1 MSKKP
6 QCFQETAIG
15 SCLDNIKMRILAI
28 GDPHGDLKKVKK
40 IPVKEVDLILLTGDL
55 GKSDLMRKIAFEN
68 SERRKKGLPEKEYSP
83 VQEKRA
89 FMEAYTSTIRL
100 VIYLSR
106 FAPVFTIF
114 GNVESSNYETRQQSR
129 KIGIALPFLYD
140 KLDALP
146 KVRVINNRAANFK
159 GIRIGGLEYF
169 IDTSWIKE
177 FKPANYKEKLEHAR
191 KQTEKARR
199 ILKKFGRVD
208 ILLCHQPPYRVLDKV
223 TSKFAPKHW
232 HGKHAGSKTILDYIK
247 KHQPQYVFC
256 GHIHEKE
263 GSAKIGK
270 TAVYNLGIAG
280 YKVITID

>member
-1 MSKKP
+1 
-6 QCFQETAIG
+6 
-15 SCLDNIKMRILAI
+15 MRILAI
-28 GDPHGDLKKVKK
+28 GDPHGNLKKVKK

-89 FMEAYTSTIRL
+89 FMEAYASTMKLIC
-100 VIYLSR
+100 YLSR

-114 GNVESSNYETRQQSR
+114 GNVESSNYETRKYSQ
-129 KIGIALPFLYD
+129 KIGLRLPFLYD
-140 KLDALP
+140 RLNA
-146 KVRVINNRAANFK
+146 VYNVHVINNRVANFN
-159 GIRIGGLEYF
+159 GVRIGGLEYF

-191 KQTEKARR
+191 KQTEKTKR
-199 ILKKFGRVD
+199 ILRGFKELD

-270 TAVYNLGIAG
+270 TTVYNLGIAG
-280 YKVITID
+280 YKVITIN

>member
-1 MSKKP
+1 
-6 QCFQETAIG
+6 
-15 SCLDNIKMRILAI
+15 MRILAI
-28 GDPHGDLKKVKK
+28 GDPHGDLKKVKR
-40 IPVKEVDLILLTGDL
+40 IPVKDADLILLTGDL
-55 GKSDLMRKIAFEN
+55 GKSNLMRKMAFEN
-68 SERRKKGLPEKEYSP
+68 TERKKQGLPEKEYSP
-83 VQEKRA
+83 AQEKRA

-100 VIYLSR
+100 VSYLSR

-114 GNVESSNYETRQQSR
+114 GNVESSNYETRKYSR
-129 KIGIALPFLYD
+129 KIGLHLPLLYND
-140 KLDALP
+140 LSSMP
-146 KVRVINNRAANFK
+146 NVRVINNRAANFK

-177 FKPANYKEKLEHAR
+177 FKPADYKEKLEHAR

-232 HGKHAGSKTILDYIK
+232 RGKHAGSKTILDYIK
-247 KHQPQYVFC
+247 KNQPRYVFC
-256 GHIHEKE
+256 GHIHEQE
-263 GSAKIGK
+263 GRAKIG
-270 TAVYNLGIAG
+270 TTEVYNLGIAG